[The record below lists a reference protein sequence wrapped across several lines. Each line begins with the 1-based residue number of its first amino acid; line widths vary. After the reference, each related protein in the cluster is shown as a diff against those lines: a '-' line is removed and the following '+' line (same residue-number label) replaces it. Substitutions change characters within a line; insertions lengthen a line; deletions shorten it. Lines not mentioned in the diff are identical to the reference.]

1 MSEERSSRTR
11 FFGSHGPAAVTK
23 GVRITS
29 AVFWNLLLIF
39 FILGLAG
46 AAFAGGA
53 GAGYFAS
60 LVQDE
65 PVRDV
70 DELSVD
76 IFNYEETTEVY
87 FAGDEY
93 LGDLPSPLE
102 RREVDLENISDH
114 LVNAVIATEDEYFF
128 EHDGIVPK
136 ALMRAVYQDFSNAAT
151 QTGGSTLTQQLV
163 KNQVLSSEVTHDRKA
178 AEILLAMR
186 VEQFMEKDE
195 ILEAYLNIVP
205 FGRNANGR
213 QVAGAEAA
221 AQGIFGV
228 SSSELNIPQAAFIA
242 GMPQSPFSYTPFL
255 GSGEVKEDMEAGLNR
270 MSTVLNRMHRH
281 GYITDEEYE
290 EALDYDIR
298 DSLTGPTPSS
308 YEEYPFIVDTVRDRA
323 EQVIFE
329 HLLEEDDV
337 VLEDIEDEEYRQLQ
351 SSNYREAAREA
362 LQRNGYVIHTT
373 IDKDIY
379 DAQQEAV
386 AEYEN
391 FGPDRTDIVENEEG
405 EEVEV
410 TYQEEVGSV
419 LIDNR
424 TGAIISFVGGRDFQ
438 QSQFNH
444 ATGNALRH
452 TGSTMKSLLT
462 YALGFETGDLQPGFI
477 TPDTPYEYES
487 EEDREVTNFDD
498 DHSGMITARE
508 ALSRSRNVPA
518 VREFH
523 RVDQDFA
530 REAMINY
537 GLERFMYDEN
547 LPYEGT
553 PLGTMGMTVEAN
565 TSAYSVFGN
574 EGNRKEA
581 HMIASIE
588 DSEGNVIFEQ
598 DTEEEVEVVSPQT
611 AYLMIDV
618 MRDVMESG
626 LGTAPNL
633 PGYLDFE
640 SDLSGKTGTSQA
652 LRDSWFVGLNPH
664 ITQGLWIGYDDD
676 QFRVVQEHN
685 GMGYGPRTQMLWADL
700 ANAAYEVDPD
710 LMAPEEDF
718 ERPDGIVEETICG
731 ITGMLPSDLCEE
743 AGFVTTDLFN
753 EEFVPDETDD
763 SLERVDYV
771 RVNGDTYLALDS
783 TPSEFTRQGVSV
795 RDDFFD
801 LGDEDLS
808 EYLPDDWDNL
818 ISTDEE
824 APDNG
829 RTPGAPSI
837 STSGDT
843 VTWNEHEEGD
853 VVGYRIYR
861 ASNEDGDF
869 SEVTSV
875 RWDEDFEYSGSGG
888 AYYVTA
894 VDVAGRESSASSTV
908 TIGTTSGGDNDE
920 DDNSDSDNADND
932 TDNESDSTNNNS
944 SNNDN
949 DDNNESD
956 DSNNNDN
963 SSDNDNSNTDN
974 TNDSN
979 NENNSNTNSDNDSS
993 DNNGNGNSNDSN
1005 ENSNSGNGNNGGGN
1019 NDSNNEASN
1028 NEASPPSNSNNG
1040 NSSGNNEGN
1049 NNSSGSNNA
1058 DEGSSNNGNINDSE
1072 SNTNENNSSGG
1083 NNESSNEAGSNN
1095 GGNNAEDNSGG
1106 NNSGEP
1112 DNAES
1117 ETNTANNNTAN
1128 NDGAGN
1134 NSGDNNE

>member
-11 FFGSHGPAAVTK
+11 FFGSRGPAAVTK

-70 DELSVD
+70 EELSVD

-87 FAGDEY
+87 FAGEEY

-114 LVNAVIATEDEYFF
+114 LINAVIATEDEYFY

-255 GSGEVKEDMEAGLNR
+255 GSGEVKEDMDAGLNR
-270 MSTVLNRMHRH
+270 MNTVLNRMHRH

-290 EALDYDIR
+290 EAQNYDIR
-298 DSLTGPTPSS
+298 ESLTDPTPSS

-337 VLEDIEDEEYRQLQ
+337 VLEEIEDEEYRQLQ

-487 EEDREVTNFDD
+487 VEDREVTNFDN

-574 EGNRKEA
+574 EGKRKEA

-598 DTEEEVEVVSPQT
+598 DTEEEIEVVSPQT

-633 PGYLDFE
+633 PGYLDFD

-685 GMGYGPRTQMLWADL
+685 GIGYGPRTQMLWADL

-783 TPSEFTRQGVSV
+783 TPSEFTRQGVSIQ
-795 RDDFFD
+795 DDFFD

-853 VVGYRIYR
+853 VVGYRVYR

-875 RWDEDFEYSGSGG
+875 RWDEDFEYSGSSG

-894 VDVAGRESSASSTV
+894 VDVAGRESSSSSTV
-908 TIGTTSGGDNDE
+908 TIGSTSS
-920 DDNSDSDNADND
+920 DDDDD
-932 TDNESDSTNNNS
+932 
-944 SNNDN
+944 DN
-949 DDNNESD
+949 DDNNNNGSNDSDNESD
-956 DSNNNDN
+956 DNGSSNDDGNDSDSSSNNDDSSNDT
-963 SSDNDNSNTDN
+963 ST
-974 TNDSN
+974 
-979 NENNSNTNSDNDSS
+979 NDSS
-993 DNNGNGNSNDSN
+993 DNNADNSSNANDNEDNNGSNAN
-1005 ENSNSGNGNNGGGN
+1005 NGNNNNNNSNNGNNNNSNNGDNNSNNSNGGN
-1019 NDSNNEASN
+1019 NESNEEASN
-1028 NEASPPSNSNNG
+1028 NEASSPSNSNNENNSG
-1040 NSSGNNEGN
+1040 NNNGGGNNAEETTDDSGNNEADTN
-1049 NNSSGSNNA
+1049 N
-1058 DEGSSNNGNINDSE
+1058 
-1072 SNTNENNSSGG
+1072 SGG

-1095 GGNNAEDNSGG
+1095 GGNNSAENNSGG
-1106 NNSGEP
+1106 NNSA
-1112 DNAES
+1112 DSNNNAEAES
-1117 ETNTANNNTAN
+1117 NADNENTAN

-1134 NSGDNNE
+1134 DSGNNNE

>member
-11 FFGSHGPAAVTK
+11 FFGSRGPAAVTK

-70 DELSVD
+70 EELSVN

-87 FAGDEY
+87 FAGEEY

-114 LVNAVIATEDEYFF
+114 LINAVIATEDEYFY

-255 GSGEVKEDMEAGLNR
+255 GSGEVKEDMDAGLNR
-270 MSTVLNRMHRH
+270 MNTVLNRMHRH

-290 EALDYDIR
+290 EAQNYDIR
-298 DSLTGPTPSS
+298 ESLTDPTPSS

-337 VLEDIEDEEYRQLQ
+337 VLEEIEDEEYRQLQ

-362 LQRNGYVIHTT
+362 LQRDGYVIHTT
-373 IDKDIY
+373 IDKEIY
-379 DAQQEAV
+379 DAQQDAV
-386 AEYEN
+386 SEYEN

-487 EEDREVTNFDD
+487 EEDREVTNFDN

-574 EGNRKEA
+574 EGKRKEA

-598 DTEEEVEVVSPQT
+598 DTEEEIEVVSPQT

-633 PGYLDFE
+633 PGYLDFD

-685 GMGYGPRTQMLWADL
+685 GIGYGPRTQMLWADL

-783 TPSEFTRQGVSV
+783 TPSEFTRQGVSIQ
-795 RDDFFD
+795 DDFFD

-853 VVGYRIYR
+853 VVGYRVYR

-875 RWDEDFEYSGSGG
+875 RWDEDFEYSGSSG

-894 VDVAGRESSASSTV
+894 VDVAGRESSSSSTV
-908 TIGTTSGGDNDE
+908 TIGSTSS
-920 DDNSDSDNADND
+920 DDDDD
-932 TDNESDSTNNNS
+932 
-944 SNNDN
+944 DN
-949 DDNNESD
+949 DDNNNNGSNDSDNESD
-956 DSNNNDN
+956 DNGSSNDDGNDSDSSSNNDDSSNDT
-963 SSDNDNSNTDN
+963 ST
-974 TNDSN
+974 
-979 NENNSNTNSDNDSS
+979 NDSS
-993 DNNGNGNSNDSN
+993 DNNADNSSNANDNEDNNGSNAN
-1005 ENSNSGNGNNGGGN
+1005 NGNNNNNNSNNGNNNNSNNGDNNSNNSNGGN
-1019 NDSNNEASN
+1019 NESNEEASN
-1028 NEASPPSNSNNG
+1028 NEASSPSNSNNENNSG
-1040 NSSGNNEGN
+1040 NNNGGGNNAEETTDDSGNNEADTN
-1049 NNSSGSNNA
+1049 N
-1058 DEGSSNNGNINDSE
+1058 
-1072 SNTNENNSSGG
+1072 SGG

-1095 GGNNAEDNSGG
+1095 GGNNSAENNSGG
-1106 NNSGEP
+1106 NNSA
-1112 DNAES
+1112 DSNNNAEAES
-1117 ETNTANNNTAN
+1117 NADNENTAN

-1134 NSGDNNE
+1134 DSGNNNE